1 MLLSAIVS
9 VGILVKVNWRYELDY
24 HGCVGKLHRIEYIEE
39 LGHAITILKDV
50 KCYDGKKN
58 NWAGAVIG
66 IRLNYLEPATEEDK
80 RIYDNK

>member
-50 KCYDGKKN
+50 KCPNGSKKEYV
-58 NWAGAVIG
+58 GTVIG
-66 IRLNYLEPATEEDK
+66 IRLEYLEPANSSD
-80 RIYDNK
+80 